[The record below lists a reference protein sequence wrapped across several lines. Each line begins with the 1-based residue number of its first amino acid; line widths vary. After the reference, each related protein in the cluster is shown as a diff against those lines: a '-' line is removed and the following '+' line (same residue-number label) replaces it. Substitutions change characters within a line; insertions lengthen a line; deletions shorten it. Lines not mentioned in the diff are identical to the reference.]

1 MDSQSR
7 LLQILEY
14 LYDHTDADHD
24 ISSKDIIQMLES
36 RDSEAPDRRT
46 IESDVDA
53 LISSGHDIQKTHR
66 QGVPTRY
73 KVIERD
79 FDTVELK
86 ILIDAVAASRFINL
100 ERSKHIIE
108 RLASLTSLY
117 SRDGLL
123 YDADSLLSIKKAVGR
138 NMYVADDLYRA
149 IVRASI
155 GPTFYGWLFQYAG
168 KMTLAGPQEAVDD
181 YNKHRKK
188 ATKGPKDNRCK

>member
-7 LLQILEY
+7 LLQILKY

-53 LISSGHDIQKTHR
+53 LISSGHD
-66 QGVPTRY
+66 
-73 KVIERD
+73 
-79 FDTVELK
+79 
-86 ILIDAVAASRFINL
+86 
-100 ERSKHIIE
+100 
-108 RLASLTSLY
+108 
-117 SRDGLL
+117 
-123 YDADSLLSIKKAVGR
+123 
-138 NMYVADDLYRA
+138 